1 MEHNSRRPRSGN
13 AKRAKTNSHAAAKRP
28 QDRHVRTEVSAGGI
42 VFKRLPEGIFVGFL
56 LDPFNKWTFA
66 KGHVEPG
73 EKSQSAALRETEE
86 EMGIRNLRVEEY
98 LGKIDFW
105 FQHEGVRVHKFVY
118 YYLLEA
124 PPEERGRPQREEH
137 IQKIVWVP
145 LREAL
150 ARSSYPD
157 IESVLKKAVAQMRT
171 LQK

>member
-1 MEHNSRRPRSGN
+1 MMRRNGR
-13 AKRAKTNSHAAAKRP
+13 AKRAGSAPPEERGRKSSSS
-28 QDRHVRTEVSAGGI
+28 DRTVRTEVSAGGI
-42 VFKRLPEGIFVGFL
+42 VFKRLPQGIFVGFL
-56 LDPFNKWTFA
+56 LDPFSKWTFA

-73 EKSQSAALRETEE
+73 EKSQSAAVRETEE
-86 EMGIRNLRVEEY
+86 EMGLRNLRVVEY

-105 FQHEGVRVHKFVY
+105 FHHEGTRVHKFVY
-118 YYLLEA
+118 YYLVEA

-137 IQKIVWVP
+137 IQKIIWVP

-157 IESVLKKAVAQMRT
+157 IESVLKKAVAHLRT